1 MFLLSSVLVS
11 CWTCHVVNALTPP
24 GSWCPNSFSLSSHY
38 QNSARHTCQAMD
50 ATRMHFQILLVDSD
64 NVKGRIAEGL
74 LAKIAD
80 YNDAR
85 LVIFPAS
92 ATMILDDKTPRDAAP
107 SASVI
112 QICRLLQ
119 LCPELTRATTTTA
132 SQHEQHN
139 DNDNNSI
146 ITQLGTQFSMSYL
159 DDYDLIVCMDD
170 DIQTR
175 ILRALEMEHQDYYGP
190 RIRLLS
196 EFTSPDFY
204 ASIRPTTTTTTT
216 TSSSSKNDNIND
228 NVVSMLSP
236 DLWNH
241 VQDHVDMVMN
251 RSSSIFAYTAAGGG
265 GGDIALDK
273 EWPLVQ
279 AAMIVACA
287 GICRF
292 SLDVMDAH
300 VEEAF
305 QALLERNFCRPEHV
319 PGTLMTPP
327 LEEQKEDHA
336 FWNQAD
342 DQLRKSSFAITGYFS
357 PQQRR
362 TRLQNHV
369 DQLRRKFGTYNN
381 QP

>member
-1 MFLLSSVLVS
+1 
-11 CWTCHVVNALTPP
+11 
-24 GSWCPNSFSLSSHY
+24 
-38 QNSARHTCQAMD
+38 MD

-92 ATMILDDKTPRDAAP
+92 ATMILDDTTPRDAAP

-119 LCPELTRATTTTA
+119 LCPELTGTPTA
-132 SQHEQHN
+132 SQQHQQNN
-139 DNDNNSI
+139 DNDNDSNSI

-175 ILRALEMEHQDYYGP
+175 ILRALDMEHQDYYGP

-204 ASIRPTTTTTTT
+204 ASIRPTATTTGS
-216 TSSSSKNDNIND
+216 TSENDNIND
-228 NVVSMLSP
+228 NVVSMLNP

-251 RSSSIFAYTAAGGG
+251 RSSSIFAYAAGGGG

-292 SLDVMDAH
+292 SLDVMEAH

-305 QALLERNFCRPEHV
+305 QALLESNFCRPEHV
-319 PGTLMTPP
+319 PGLLLMTPP
-327 LEEQKEDHA
+327 EEDETGDHD

-342 DQLRKSSFAITGYFS
+342 DQLRKCSFAITGYFS